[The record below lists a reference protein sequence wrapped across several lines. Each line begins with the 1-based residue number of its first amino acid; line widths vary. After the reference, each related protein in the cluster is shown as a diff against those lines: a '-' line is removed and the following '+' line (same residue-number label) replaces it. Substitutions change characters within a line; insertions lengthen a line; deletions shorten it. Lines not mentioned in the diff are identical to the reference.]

1 MLGSCVGVAVAMDV
15 TVGVEVATG
24 ACVAV
29 GAGSCVAVATG
40 ACVAVGTGV
49 EVAWPVASFTITAN
63 PDHGEFPA
71 EFSARRRR

>member
-29 GAGSCVAVATG
+29 GAGSCVAVG
-40 ACVAVGTGV
+40 AGAWVAVAAGV
-49 EVAWPVASFTITAN
+49 EVAWFVTSFTITAN
-63 PDHGEFPA
+63 PDQGEFPA
-71 EFSARRRR
+71 VFSARRRR